1 MRAISCLVLASFL
14 WSVPAAAAE
23 RHMVAAAHPAAVAA
37 GLEVLEAGGT
47 AADAAVAVQTV
58 LGLVEPQSSGLGGG
72 AFALYWDAASR
83 TLHSFD
89 GRETAPATAR
99 PGRFL
104 ETDGKRM
111 KFWRAVIGGQ
121 SVGVPG
127 TPRLLEVLHKRFG
140 KRRWSDLFA
149 PARKLAREGFE
160 VSPRLA
166 ASIADARGLDAF
178 PTTKAYFHQGT
189 GAPLAPGTLLKNP
202 AYLATLGAIADNGAD
217 AFYSGALGE
226 AIVEAAKATSIG
238 PPTITLG
245 DLAAYWVVERPPV
258 CLAYRGREVCGMGP
272 PTSGGVAVGQILG
285 LLRGFDLEALG
296 PGPDSTHLIAEAEK
310 LAYADRAR
318 YLGDGDFVP
327 VPVRGLLDAGYLA
340 TRAGLIDL
348 PRAGPKAVAGEP
360 PMKKG
365 WLPPAGDPREGNGTS
380 HFVIRDSLGNA
391 LSITTTIESGF
402 GSRVMVAGFL
412 LNNELTDFDFQPTRE
427 GRSVANRV
435 EGGKRP
441 RSSMSPTIVMEQGEP
456 MLLIGSPGGSRII
469 AYVAQALI
477 AILDWGLSPQA
488 AVAQGHVLHRNG
500 KALELEAGTEAA
512 DWAEALQA
520 RGHAVKLRKLNSGL
534 HAIQI
539 RDGKLIGAADPRRE
553 GVAKGR

>member
-1 MRAISCLVLASFL
+1 
-14 WSVPAAAAE
+14 
-23 RHMVAAAHPAAVAA
+23 
-37 GLEVLEAGGT
+37 
-47 AADAAVAVQTV
+47 
-58 LGLVEPQSSGLGGG
+58 
-72 AFALYWDAASR
+72 
-83 TLHSFD
+83 
-89 GRETAPATAR
+89 
-99 PGRFL
+99 
-104 ETDGKRM
+104 
-111 KFWRAVIGGQ
+111 
-121 SVGVPG
+121 
-127 TPRLLEVLHKRFG
+127 
-140 KRRWSDLFA
+140 
-149 PARKLAREGFE
+149 
-160 VSPRLA
+160 
-166 ASIADARGLDAF
+166 
-178 PTTKAYFHQGT
+178 
-189 GAPLAPGTLLKNP
+189 
-202 AYLATLGAIADNGAD
+202 
-217 AFYSGALGE
+217 
-226 AIVEAAKATSIG
+226 
-238 PPTITLG
+238 
-245 DLAAYWVVERPPV
+245 
-258 CLAYRGREVCGMGP
+258 MGP

-348 PRAGPKAVAGEP
+348 ARAGPKAVAGEP

-500 KALELEAGTEAA
+500 KALELAAGTEAA